1 MTPKKTYEELVELL
15 QEGRIGHLQF
25 IQESGN
31 AQDYREWCRSHGT
44 EECDESAEFY
54 IEQTEAEMMDRQVM
68 DNEDY
73 GIWL

>member
-1 MTPKKTYEELVELL
+1 MTPTKTYEELVELL

-25 IQESGN
+25 VLESGN
-31 AQDYREWCRSHGT
+31 AQDYRKWCRSHGT
-44 EECDESAEFY
+44 KECDESAEFY

>member
-1 MTPKKTYEELVELL
+1 MELF

-25 IQESGN
+25 VLESGN
-31 AQDYREWCRSHGT
+31 AQDYREWYRSHGT

-54 IEQTEAEMMDRQVM
+54 IEQTEADMMDRQVM
-68 DNEDY
+68 DDVDY

>member
-1 MTPKKTYEELVELL
+1 MTPTKTYEELVELF

-25 IQESGN
+25 VLESGN

-54 IEQTEAEMMDRQVM
+54 TEQTEADMMDRQVM
-68 DNEDY
+68 DDVDY

>member
-1 MTPKKTYEELVELL
+1 MELL

-25 IQESGN
+25 VLESGN

-44 EECDESAEFY
+44 GECDESAEFY

-68 DNEDY
+68 DDGDY

>member
-1 MTPKKTYEELVELL
+1 MTPTKTYEELVELL

-25 IQESGN
+25 VLESGN

-44 EECDESAEFY
+44 EEYDESAEFY